1 MEVREKE
8 AFLSYITGIVEI
20 IDLGFLLK
28 VQKLIFTL
36 PNHSNSLLL
45 KVSIVY
51 IV

>member
-1 MEVREKE
+1 MEIREKE
-8 AFLSYITGIVEI
+8 AFLSHITGIVKI
-20 IDLGFLLK
+20 IDLGFLK
-28 VQKLIFTL
+28 VQNLSLLL